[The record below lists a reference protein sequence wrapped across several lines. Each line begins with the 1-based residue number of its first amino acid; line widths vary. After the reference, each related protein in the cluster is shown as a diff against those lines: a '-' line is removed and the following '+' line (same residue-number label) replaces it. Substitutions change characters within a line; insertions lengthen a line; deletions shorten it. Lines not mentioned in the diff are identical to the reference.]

1 MSPSELQRATGRS
14 LASSK
19 GFFEQ
24 QMFEVS
30 VEILKLPR
38 GNVAANFNRV
48 VSNERCFLLA
58 VALLYL
64 LQN

>member
-1 MSPSELQRATGRS
+1 MSPSELQKAASRS
-14 LASSK
+14 PVTSK

-30 VEILKLPR
+30 VEIFQLPR
-38 GNVAANFNRV
+38 GNVTANFNRV

-58 VALLYL
+58 IALLYL

>member
-1 MSPSELQRATGRS
+1 
-14 LASSK
+14 
-19 GFFEQ
+19 
-24 QMFEVS
+24 MFEVS
-30 VEILKLPR
+30 VEIFQLPR
-38 GNVAANFNRV
+38 GNVTANFNRV